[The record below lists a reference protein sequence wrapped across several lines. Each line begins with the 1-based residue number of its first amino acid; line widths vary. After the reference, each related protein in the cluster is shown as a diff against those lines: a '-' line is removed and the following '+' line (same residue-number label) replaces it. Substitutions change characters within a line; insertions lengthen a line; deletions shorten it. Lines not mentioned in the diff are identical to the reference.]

1 MAAAIVSGKSEK
13 DFQLLVSIAEKMGL
27 SITMINDDE
36 LEALNKAKSEKEK
49 EANEVAELV

>member
-27 SITMINDDE
+27 SITMVSDDN
-36 LEALNKAKSEKEK
+36 LEAFNKVKSQKEK
-49 EANEVAELV
+49 EANEIADLV